1 MTIDIRPIK
10 TLDECKAF
18 QDVERLVWGSDDESV
33 MPIHVLVTIS
43 RNGGVLL
50 GAYADD
56 GPPEIGGMVG
66 IVLGWYGVGVPPGEQ
81 TPRLKLCSHMA
92 GVLPQWQRQHVGIQL
107 KLAQRAETLAQGFTD
122 WITWTYDPL
131 LRANAVFNI
140 HRLGATCQ
148 TYIRNIYG
156 EMTDALNAGSGP
168 SDRCQV
174 DWRLNSER
182 VRNRVAHYTAPG
194 ASAPPIAQERLAH
207 LRVLPTHLRVLPTRP
222 RGDFCAPVDVAPIFD
237 GAPLAVPLPDD
248 ILTIRRRDPDL
259 ALEWRFYVRATLEQA
274 FAAGYTIVDCLHV
287 AQADWCYILS
297 PAP

>member
-33 MPIHVLVTIS
+33 MPTHVLVTIS

-50 GAYADD
+50 GAYAAD
-56 GPPEIGGMVG
+56 GPTETGGMVG
-66 IVLGWYGVGVPPGEQ
+66 MVLGWYGVGAPVGEQ

-182 VRNRVAHYTAPG
+182 TISRVAHYTLPNT
-194 ASAPPIAQERLAH
+194 SAPPITHEPLPH
-207 LRVLPTHLRVLPTRP
+207 LRLLPTRP
-222 RGDFCAPVDVAPIFD
+222 SGELRAPVDTAPVFD

-248 ILTIRRRDPDL
+248 ILTLRRRDPAL
-259 ALEWRFYVRATLEQA
+259 ALEWRFYVRAMLEQA
-274 FAAGYTIVDCLHV
+274 FAAGYAVVDCLHV

-297 PAP
+297 PGL